1 MVVAPG
7 LKKRGK
13 STGENFEIEN
23 LLVEDASVFVT
34 GSLWDLI
41 DL

>member
-1 MVVAPG
+1 

-23 LLVEDASVFVT
+23 LLLKMEVFC
-34 GSLWDLI
+34 D
-41 DL
+41 